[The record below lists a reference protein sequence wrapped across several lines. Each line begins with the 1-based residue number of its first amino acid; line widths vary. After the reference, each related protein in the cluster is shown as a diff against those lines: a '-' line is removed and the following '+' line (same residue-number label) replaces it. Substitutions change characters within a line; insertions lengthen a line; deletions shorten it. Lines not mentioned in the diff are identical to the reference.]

1 MENNIEKIKK
11 INDAESDI
19 NELTD
24 VLNSIESLKQN
35 GVDVFNRIFNKLDYK
50 PYIFILTNKYG
61 LRGNLSFEQ
70 LDFKMKIEVLKMLRD
85 SICAYVKKEIGEEI
99 LDKILK
105 KRSVS

>member
-1 MENNIEKIKK
+1 MEKNIEISKK
-11 INDAESDI
+11 IIDAQNDI

-50 PYIFILTNKYG
+50 PYIFILSNKYG

-70 LDFKMKIEVLKMLRD
+70 LDFKKKIEVLKMLRD
-85 SICAYVKKEIGEEI
+85 SICCYVKKEIGEEVLDNI
-99 LDKILK
+99 LNK
-105 KRSVS
+105 KRN